1 MPKQVVY
8 IITLCFNE
16 LTEIIETH
24 SNGCVCVI
32 HLAWQ
37 RHATEIIGCDLKVL
51 KMTILGVQRIF
62 SRLHILVVV
71 CFGLDSRSVS
81 GIDGE
86 AAKKKREI
94 ENTMRVSWKI
104 WLAYYFP

>member
-1 MPKQVVY
+1 
-8 IITLCFNE
+8 
-16 LTEIIETH
+16 
-24 SNGCVCVI
+24 
-32 HLAWQ
+32 
-37 RHATEIIGCDLKVL
+37 
-51 KMTILGVQRIF
+51 MTILGVQRIF

-94 ENTMRVSWKI
+94 ENTMRVS
-104 WLAYYFP
+104 